1 MCGGLCKDDGMAA
14 DLAFFGTVLTVDDAR
29 PTAAALAVTDGRVV
43 AVGDRADVE
52 SWVGPDT
59 EVVELGD
66 GCVMPGLIEA
76 HGHPL
81 MEAIVLADRIVDIR
95 PVTMRGAQDVLAAIR
110 NEVAVRGATGAYLN
124 GWDPLL
130 QIGLPEPTLE
140 WLDAE
145 APDTPLVIVHN
156 SGHKAYF
163 NSATARR
170 LGLNR
175 DTPDP
180 KGAKYG
186 RDAAG
191 DLDGTAEETGAVF
204 PLIGGAIDPKG
215 YPAML
220 LAECVRLNKAGLTT
234 CSEMAFDP
242 MFRPVLDALHDDL
255 TVRLR
260 TYEMSTAQMST
271 TEVPAN
277 GDDVVRQA
285 GIKIWVDGS
294 PWIGNID
301 LSFPYLDTD
310 ATRAIGVTPGSCGHA
325 NYTREQ
331 LTEIVAAYFPLG
343 WQMACHVQGD
353 AGVDTI
359 LDVYE
364 HALQANPRDDHR
376 LRLEHVGAISD
387 AQLQRAHDLGVTCSI
402 FVDQIHYWGDIV
414 VDGLFGP
421 EHGSRW
427 MPAGSAVATGMRIS
441 LHNDPP
447 VTPEEPLRNISVA
460 ATRVAPSGRVLGPE
474 QRLTVDQAIRAQT
487 LDAAWQLFAD
497 DVIGSLEVGKYA
509 DLVVLSA
516 DPRAVPP
523 ETIADLEVRATYLAG
538 RRVYANSD

>member
-1 MCGGLCKDDGMAA
+1 MAA
-14 DLAFFGTVLTVDDAR
+14 DLAFFGTVLTIDDAT
-29 PTAAALAVTDGRVV
+29 PTAEALAVADGRVV
-43 AVGDRADVE
+43 AVGSRADVE
-52 SWVGPDT
+52 SFIGPDT
-59 EVVELGD
+59 ETVDLGD
-66 GCVMPGLIEA
+66 GCLMPGFVEA

-81 MEAIVLADRIVDIR
+81 MEAIVLSDRLVDIR
-95 PVTMRGAQDVLAAIR
+95 PVVMRNPDEVLAAIR
-110 NEVAVRGATGAYLN
+110 KEVAVRGAAGAYLN

-130 QIGLPEPTLE
+130 QNGLPQPTLA
-140 WLDAE
+140 WLDNL
-145 APDTPLVIVHN
+145 APDTPLVIIHN
-156 SGHKAYF
+156 SGHLAYF
-163 NSATARR
+163 NSTVARQ
-170 LGLNR
+170 LGLTR
-175 DTPDP
+175 ETPDP

-186 RDAAG
+186 RDANG
-191 DLDGTAEETGAVF
+191 ELSGTAEETGAVF
-204 PLIGGAIDPKG
+204 PLIGGAIDPSG

-220 LAECVRLNKAGLTT
+220 LAECARLNRAGLTM

-242 MFRPVLDALHDDL
+242 MFRPVLDALHSDL
-255 TVRLR
+255 PVRLR

-271 TEVPAN
+271 TESLDN
-277 GDDVVRQA
+277 GDDVVRQV

-294 PWIGNID
+294 PWVGNID
-301 LSFPYLDTD
+301 LSFPYLDTE
-310 ATRAIGVTPGSCGHA
+310 ATRIIGVTPGSCGHA

-331 LTEIVAAYFPLG
+331 LSEIVAAYFPLG

-364 HALQANPRDDHR
+364 EALRAHPRQDHR
-376 LRLEHVGAISD
+376 LRLEHVGAISN
-387 AQLQRAHDLGVTCSI
+387 AQLQRAHDMGVTCSI
-402 FVDQIHYWGDIV
+402 FVDQIHYWGDVI

-460 ATRVAPSGRVLGPE
+460 VTRIAPSGRVLGPE
-474 QRLTVDQAIRAQT
+474 ERLTVEQAIRAQT
-487 LDAAWQLFAD
+487 IDAAWQLQSE
-497 DVIGSLEVGKYA
+497 DVVGSLEVGKYA